1 MDLCN
6 INEIKALLA
15 RHGFHFSKAKGQ
27 NFLTQNW
34 VPREIVARA
43 GIDETCA
50 ALEVGPGIGPL
61 TQELCRSAKK
71 VIAIEVDRSL
81 QPVLAETMAGN
92 ENLEIIFG
100 DVLKTDIR
108 ALVAEEFAGLRPVA
122 CANLP
127 YYITTPILAAL
138 LESRA
143 FESITVMVQKE
154 VAQRIAAP
162 AGKGDYGAF
171 SVFCQYYAV
180 PELLFGKVVRV
191 IDQPGLSLKTPF
203 VQSTSTLPKTEM
215 LYDLAASDV
224 ITSDKK
230 SMVADSFVLWRIVD
244 PLKFIQTLSGSVSG
258 AEARLD
264 QAVYNSLKTVI
275 SSMKQEDV
283 ISGRDGELAA
293 RITEHVNDTT
303 EFRDYGIEVL
313 AIETKRIDLP
323 DENKAAVYERMI
335 SERGNIAASYEA
347 QGNAEAKRIRNE
359 ADKTVDITISEANSQ
374 SEKLKAAGEAEYMR
388 ILSEA
393 YDTPEEADFYEFMRA
408 LDMAQKALVGG
419 NKTLVVSS
427 DSPIAKIFSGQW
439 GQAE

>member
-1 MDLCN
+1 MK
-6 INEIKALLA
+6 KALKIA
-15 RHGFHFSKAKGQ
+15 
-27 NFLTQNW
+27 
-34 VPREIVARA
+34 VPV
-43 GIDETCA
+43 
-50 ALEVGPGIGPL
+50 
-61 TQELCRSAKK
+61 
-71 VIAIEVDRSL
+71 
-81 QPVLAETMAGN
+81 VLA
-92 ENLEIIFG
+92 L
-100 DVLKTDIR
+100 
-108 ALVAEEFAGLRPVA
+108 ALVV
-122 CANLP
+122 
-127 YYITTPILAAL
+127 ILAGSLVVTQPNEYTIIKQFGAVV
-138 LESRA
+138 
-143 FESITVMVQKE
+143 SI
-154 VAQRIAAP
+154 
-162 AGKGDYGAF
+162 
-171 SVFCQYYAV
+171 
-180 PELLFGKVVRV
+180 

-203 VQSTSTLPKTEM
+203 VQSASTLPKTEM

-230 SMVADSFVLWRIVD
+230 SMVADSFVLWKITD
-244 PLKFIQTLSGSVSG
+244 PLKFIQTLSGSVAN
-258 AEARLD
+258 AESRINAV
-264 QAVYNSLKTVI
+264 VYNSLKTVI
-275 SSMKQEDV
+275 SSMKQEAV

-293 RITEHVNDTT
+293 AIMDNFEQNFD
-303 EFRDYGIEVL
+303 DYGLTVL

-388 ILSEA
+388 ILSEV

>member
-1 MDLCN
+1 M
-6 INEIKALLA
+6 
-15 RHGFHFSKAKGQ
+15 
-27 NFLTQNW
+27 
-34 VPREIVARA
+34 
-43 GIDETCA
+43 
-50 ALEVGPGIGPL
+50 
-61 TQELCRSAKK
+61 KK
-71 VIAIEVDRSL
+71 TVKV
-81 QPVLAETMAGN
+81 VL
-92 ENLEIIFG
+92 
-100 DVLKTDIR
+100 
-108 ALVAEEFAGLRPVA
+108 
-122 CANLP
+122 
-127 YYITTPILAAL
+127 PILLGVLIAVVL
-138 LESRA
+138 LGSLVTTRPNEYT
-143 FESITVMVQKE
+143 IVKQ
-154 VAQRIAAP
+154 
-162 AGKGDYGAF
+162 
-171 SVFCQYYAV
+171 
-180 PELLFGKVVRV
+180 FGKVVRV

-335 SERGNIAASYEA
+335 SERGNIAAPTRHRATPRPSA
-347 QGNAEAKRIRNE
+347 SATRPIRPS
-359 ADKTVDITISEANSQ
+359 ISRSPKPIR
-374 SEKLKAAGEAEYMR
+374 SLK
-388 ILSEA
+388 S
-393 YDTPEEADFYEFMRA
+393 
-408 LDMAQKALVGG
+408 
-419 NKTLVVSS
+419 
-427 DSPIAKIFSGQW
+427 
-439 GQAE
+439 